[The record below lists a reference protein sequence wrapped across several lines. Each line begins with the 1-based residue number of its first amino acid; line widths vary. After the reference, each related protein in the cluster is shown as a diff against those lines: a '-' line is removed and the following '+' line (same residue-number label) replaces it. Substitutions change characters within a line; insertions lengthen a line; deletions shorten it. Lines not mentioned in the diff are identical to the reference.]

1 MKIVQI
7 LIKIPAVNS
16 EVLADLKNV
25 ESPAINLASVST
37 ILILLVLEL
46 LPQCSIFFVYH
57 FILLLKVTIHA

>member
-25 ESPAINLASVST
+25 ESPAWPLIILAWYTTDKIIILPREDKKVEGSST
-37 ILILLVLEL
+37 
-46 LPQCSIFFVYH
+46 
-57 FILLLKVTIHA
+57 